1 MHDSEWFVV
10 EGQLSLDE
18 LLEQGWD
25 VAEDGMCAPGVARG
39 QIVPDEDD
47 DE

>member
-1 MHDSEWFVV
+1 MEPVV
-10 EGQLSLDE
+10 SLDE

-25 VAEDGMCAPGVARG
+25 VAEDGHCAPGVARG
-39 QIVPDEDD
+39 QVVPDEDD